1 MATAFSN
8 STESIAPPC
17 EDAMPDR
24 ASVQPSSRVFS
35 SDADSVVLT
44 GSRLLTFEAMHLLI
58 SLDRDLREA
67 RAQWNQDW
75 FRRLMRIRPK
85 AVSRL
90 RRRWTKL
97 DPPPAIPLGTLRRR
111 YHANLAKYLGKV
123 PLSNYGRS
131 KRLSL
136 TLDAE
141 RTQL

>member
-1 MATAFSN
+1 MAAAVSN
-8 STESIAPPC
+8 ITESIAPPN
-17 EDAMPDR
+17 EDAMQDR
-24 ASVQPSSRVFS
+24 ASVQASSRVFS

-90 RRRWTKL
+90 RRRWAKL
-97 DPPPAIPLGTLRRR
+97 DPPTAIPLGTLRRR
-111 YHANLAKYLGKV
+111 YHANLAKYL
-123 PLSNYGRS
+123 YQ
-131 KRLSL
+131 L
-136 TLDAE
+136 TGGLNG
-141 RTQL
+141 

>member
-1 MATAFSN
+1 MAAAFSN
-8 STESIAPPC
+8 STGCIASSY
-17 EDAMPDR
+17 EDAMQEQASDQPNSRAFLPD
-24 ASVQPSSRVFS
+24 A
-35 SDADSVVLT
+35 ASVVLT

-111 YHANLAKYLGKV
+111 YHSNLARYLYH
-123 PLSNYGRS
+123 S
-131 KRLSL
+131 
-136 TLDAE
+136 
-141 RTQL
+141 Q

>member
-17 EDAMPDR
+17 EDARQDR
-24 ASVQPSSRVFS
+24 ASVQASPRVFS
-35 SDADSVVLT
+35 SDTDSVVLT
-44 GSRLLTFEAMHLLI
+44 GSRLLAFEAMHLLI
-58 SLDRDLREA
+58 SLDSDLRET

-90 RRRWTKL
+90 RRRWAKL

-111 YHANLAKYLGKV
+111 YHANLAKYLYQPTGG
-123 PLSNYGRS
+123 LNG
-131 KRLSL
+131 
-136 TLDAE
+136 
-141 RTQL
+141 

>member
-1 MATAFSN
+1 MQ
-8 STESIAPPC
+8 E
-17 EDAMPDR
+17 R
-24 ASVQPSSRVFS
+24 ASVQASSRVFS
-35 SDADSVVLT
+35 SDADSVVLI

-90 RRRWTKL
+90 RRRWAKL

-111 YHANLAKYLGKV
+111 YHANLAKYLYQTTGG
-123 PLSNYGRS
+123 PNG
-131 KRLSL
+131 
-136 TLDAE
+136 
-141 RTQL
+141 